1 MKLRKILS
9 CVLLISLMMLVFA
22 GCAPAAGADA
32 GAGAGGA
39 ASSLI
44 MIAVI
49 FVVFYFLMIRPENK
63 RKKKAQEMR
72 DTVAAGDKITTIGG
86 IVGKVVHVSGDKIT
100 FETSE
105 DRVRLEV
112 MKWAISSN
120 DGKGADKETADSEET
135 LES

>member
-49 FVVFYFLMIRPENK
+49 FVVFYFLIIRPDTK
-63 RKKKAQEMR
+63 RKRKAQEMR
-72 DTVAAGDKITTIGG
+72 DTVAVGDKITTIGG

-135 LES
+135 LDS